1 MAKARR
7 QSLAVQALQ
16 VEAIKNTK
24 TNIKLLI
31 KFNMSIKR
39 NSHHHIYKKTCCHMT
54 TTRPRIVGKAWR
66 HTICSGQILTAS

>member
-31 KFNMSIKR
+31 KFNMSIKEDIYR
-39 NSHHHIYKKTCCHMT
+39 HIY
-54 TTRPRIVGKAWR
+54 
-66 HTICSGQILTAS
+66 